1 LITSIYAGTIAGMG
15 EMRKI
20 TVEVPEDLLA
30 SAQAYTGEGVT
41 ETVREALELLRQR
54 EVQNR
59 ARQLRGKVK
68 FGVDLM
74 KLRKDED

>member
-1 LITSIYAGTIAGMG
+1 MG

-30 SAQAYTGEGVT
+30 SAQAATGEGVT
-41 ETVREALELLRQR
+41 ETVREALELLHQRQ
-54 EVQNR
+54 VQNR
-59 ARQLRGKVK
+59 ARQFRGKIK

-74 KLRKDED
+74 KLREDED

>member
-1 LITSIYAGTIAGMG
+1 MG
-15 EMRKI
+15 DVRKI

-30 SAQAYTGEGVT
+30 AAQAFTGEGIT

-59 ARQLRGKVK
+59 ARQLRGKVR
-68 FGVDLM
+68 FSVDLM
-74 KLRKDED
+74 KLREDED